1 MSDLIRKLLQ
11 VEQEARQIIAEAE
24 QGAERLKEEARQEA
38 RRVVAEAREAA
49 QQQCEQDVRQKVDAW
64 EKQRQ
69 DRVREARGHLP
80 AVNDTDPGVLKEAV
94 GLIVKAVAPD
104 STDQ

>member
-1 MSDLIRKLLQ
+1 VSDLIRRLLQ
-11 VEQEARQIIAEAE
+11 VEQEARRIIAEAE
-24 QGAERLKEEARQEA
+24 QGAERVKEEARQEA

-49 QQQCEQDVRQKVDAW
+49 QQQCERDVRQKADAW

-69 DRVREARGHLP
+69 ERLRQARAHLP
-80 AVNDTDPGVLKEAV
+80 TVNDTDPRALKEAV
-94 GLIVKAVAPD
+94 GLVVRAVAPY